1 MFHKHSKHYL
11 TERNISTSQWK
22 GLGLWNLYFIFK
34 LFLYWTGH
42 INLHI
47 FYNIFFILLLVIPLR
62 YARLRKIRDIAG
74 LPAGIVLLYHDSCFP
89 PLSLI
94 FEQSEIFRFSS
105 EYLLELVFRFIHWEF
120 IACILIVLIFYF
132 SMLRSQA
139 VF

>member
-47 FYNIFFILLLVIPLR
+47 FYNIFFALLLVIPLR
-62 YARLRKIRDIAG
+62 YARLRKVRDIEA
-74 LPAGIVLLYHDSCFP
+74 LLAGIVLLSHDSWFPLLCWCF
-89 PLSLI
+89 LSYV
-94 FEQSEIFRFSS
+94 IFR
-105 EYLLELVFRFIHWEF
+105 
-120 IACILIVLIFYF
+120 
-132 SMLRSQA
+132 
-139 VF
+139 